1 MLRRSP
7 LAPVLAVAAC
17 AVLAASACSATAA
30 AVPTRTAPATPAA
43 AALTRTAPATP
54 GTRTISA
61 GPAPTLSDLAFP
73 SPATGWVLGSARPGY
88 ADVWHTGTA
97 GQTWQVQWQG
107 AGSPLS
113 ISATDPAH
121 AWALIACPG
130 HTCGRELLATADG
143 GRRWRVT
150 GILPQ
155 SVNLV
160 RFASDGL
167 GVAISDRCL
176 VDLSPTRC
184 PGQVLVSRDGG
195 AHWTPVLSGPA
206 PIFATASASGQ
217 LWAAQTF
224 PSAFGPSGPGAS
236 AIRFLTSTDGGRT
249 WHRLGQLT
257 NLWPLSPEVQVDLI
271 ATTAALT
278 WASVFDS
285 LSCAM
290 HGCAVADLLHS
301 ADGGRSW
308 SRVSLADPYP
318 NSCGPDG
325 IVFSAAP
332 DGSAWAAAG
341 RNGAACA
348 PPFGL
353 AYRYGPA
360 GWLALPPWQLAQVSS
375 LAAVSQDVAYAI
387 GDRGTLSRTADGGLT
402 WTQVLPAPAPAGQV
416 DPVSATTALAAQD
429 AADAGAIL
437 RSDDGGRDWS
447 QIADL
452 PGVVTQLDFWS
463 GSDGV
468 AASYQVG
475 TSAPWQLWATS
486 DGGTI
491 WEPYGPLPG
500 GGTDIYGPWMSAAGD
515 GLLLTVTG
523 GNPWQAGSGG
533 VPPVRVWTTND
544 HGLNWYRGALL
555 PLGRDTLGGPAS
567 FAVYPGSVPS
577 GADPGTRWAGWLTVT
592 TASYDQRVAATT
604 GGALQLLPA
613 SVPASYVQLV
623 SPGTGFAWALN
634 GTSNPQVSTLSLART
649 TDGGRR
655 WQHDSIRLVI
665 PAGSFAVPLVAF
677 SDAGHGWLVLS
688 NATWRTADGGRTW
701 TRA

>member
-7 LAPVLAVAAC
+7 LAPVLAVAAF
-17 AVLAASACSATAA
+17 AVLAASACSAPAAVTLTRTASPAA
-30 AVPTRTAPATPAA
+30 AAPATPA
-43 AALTRTAPATP
+43 TQTAP

-61 GPAPTLSDLAFP
+61 SPAPTFTDLAFP
-73 SPATGWVLGSARPGY
+73 APATGWVLGSARPGH

-97 GQTWQVQWQG
+97 GQTWQVQWQS

-130 HTCGRELLATADG
+130 PKPSCGRELLATADG

-150 GILPQ
+150 ATLPQ
-155 SVNLV
+155 AVNLV
-160 RFASDGL
+160 RFASDRL

-206 PIFATASASGQ
+206 PIFATANAAGQ
-217 LWAAQTF
+217 LWAAQTY
-224 PSAFGPSGPGAS
+224 PSAFGPNGPGAS

-249 WHRLGQLT
+249 WRRLGQLT
-257 NLWPLSPEVQVDLI
+257 SLGPLSPEVQVDLT
-271 ATTAALT
+271 ATPAGLT

-285 LSCAM
+285 QSCAM
-290 HGCAVADLLHS
+290 HGCVVADLLHS
-301 ADGGRSW
+301 GDGGQRW
-308 SRVSLADPYP
+308 TTVSLAGGYP
-318 NSCGPDG
+318 DECGPDG

-332 DGSAWAAAG
+332 DGSAWAATG
-341 RNGAACA
+341 RNGGACA

-360 GWLALPPWQLAQVSS
+360 GWLALPPWQLTQASS

-387 GDRGTLSRTADGGLT
+387 GDRGTLSRTGDGGAT

-437 RSDDGGRDWS
+437 RSDNGGRGWS
-447 QIADL
+447 QIAEL
-452 PGVVTQLDFWS
+452 RGVVTQLDFWS
-463 GSDGV
+463 ASDGV
-468 AASYQVG
+468 AASYQAG

-486 DGGTI
+486 DGGAV

-500 GGTDIYGPWMSAAGD
+500 GDTDIYGPWMSANGN

-544 HGLNWYRGALL
+544 YGLNWDRGALL

-567 FAVYPGSVPS
+567 FAVYPGSVP
-577 GADPGTRWAGWLTVT
+577 GGPARGAGWLVAV
-592 TASYDQRVAATT
+592 TASFDQRVAATT
-604 GGALQLLPA
+604 GGTLQLLPA
-613 SVPASYVQLV
+613 SVPAGYVQLL
-623 SPGTGFAWALN
+623 SPGTGFAWAMD
-634 GTSNPQVSTLSLART
+634 GTGNPQVSTLSLART
-649 TDGGRR
+649 TDSGRR

-665 PAGSFAVPLVAF
+665 PASSYAVPLLAF
-677 SDAGHGWLVLS
+677 SDASHGWLVLG
-688 NATWRTADGGRTW
+688 NATWRTSDGGRTW
-701 TRA
+701 TRS

>member
-7 LAPVLAVAAC
+7 LAPLLAVAAC
-17 AVLAASACSATAA
+17 AVLTASACSAPPAPASTAA
-30 AVPTRTAPATPAA
+30 APPATVLA
-43 AALTRTAPATP
+43 RTQTIP
-54 GTRTISA
+54 GTQTISA
-61 GPAPTLSDLAFP
+61 SPAPIFTDLAFP
-73 SPATGWVLGSARPGY
+73 APATGWVLGSARPGH

-130 HTCGRELLATADG
+130 HKRSCGRELLATADG
-143 GRRWRVT
+143 GGHWRVT
-150 GILPQ
+150 ATLPR

-160 RFASDGL
+160 RFASDRL

-176 VDLSPTRC
+176 AEVSPTGC

-195 AHWTPVLSGPA
+195 ARWTPVLSGPA
-206 PIFATASASGQ
+206 PIFATASAAGQ

-224 PSAFGPSGPGAS
+224 PSAFGPNGPGAS

-249 WHRLGQLT
+249 WHRLGQLAS
-257 NLWPLSPEVQVDLI
+257 LGPLSPEVQVNLT
-271 ATTAALT
+271 ATPAALT

-285 LSCAM
+285 QSCAM
-290 HGCAVADLLHS
+290 HGCALAGLLHS
-301 ADGGRSW
+301 ADGGQSW
-308 SRVSLADPYP
+308 SQVNLADPYP

-353 AYRYGPA
+353 VYRYGPA
-360 GWLALPPWQLAQVSS
+360 GWLALPPWQLTQVSS
-375 LAAVSQDVAYAI
+375 LVAVSQDVAYTI
-387 GDRGTLSRTADGGLT
+387 GEAGTLSRTGDGGAT

-429 AADAGAIL
+429 AADAGAVL
-437 RSDDGGRDWS
+437 RSDNGGRGWS
-447 QIADL
+447 QIAEL
-452 PGVVTQLDFWS
+452 PGVVTRLDFWS
-463 GSDGV
+463 ARDGI
-468 AASYQVG
+468 AASYQSG

-486 DGGTI
+486 DGGAI
-491 WEPYGPLPG
+491 WEPYGALPG
-500 GGTDIYGPWMSAAGD
+500 GDTDVYGPWMSANGN

-523 GNPWQAGSGG
+523 GNPWQAGGG
-533 VPPVRVWTTND
+533 GGGPPVRVWTTND
-544 HGLNWYRGALL
+544 YGLNWDRGALL
-555 PLGRDTLGGPAS
+555 PLGRDSLGGPAS
-567 FAVYPGSVPS
+567 FAVYPGPVP
-577 GADPGTRWAGWLTVT
+577 GGPDPRTRWAGWLVVD
-592 TASYDQRVAATT
+592 TASFDQRVAATA

-613 SVPASYVQLV
+613 SIPASSLQLV
-623 SPGTGFAWALN
+623 SPGTGFAWGLI
-634 GTSNPQVSTLSLART
+634 GTSNPQVSILSLART
-649 TDGGRR
+649 TDNGRR

-665 PAGSFAVPLVAF
+665 PPSSYAVPLLAF
-677 SDAGHGWLVLS
+677 SDASHGWLVLG
-688 NATWRTADGGRTW
+688 NATSRTADGGRTW
-701 TRA
+701 TRS